1 MGRRAAASGNGAIE
15 PGTSARVGL
24 EDHSAD
30 QSRPG
35 TRRGS
40 GVYVSLLRAPGA
52 ARFWL
57 TALVGR
63 TPMAML
69 GLGTVLLVTAMTGRY
84 AEAGLV
90 AGAAAICYGATAP
103 QLARLAD
110 RYGQHRVLRPLA
122 CAFCAACAFL
132 IACAELR
139 APFSLLII
147 AGCLAGASMPS
158 LGSMVRARWSNLLAD
173 PASLQT
179 AFALESVTDE
189 LVFVIC
195 PAIVTLLATAFPPAG
210 VLLCMVIGVA
220 GTLLFAGQ
228 RSTEPPPH
236 PRAPS
241 AARVT
246 ATTLAR
252 LPARGLVAIVPVYL
266 CLGAQFASID
276 LSTVDFAQSHGH
288 KPLAGLL
295 LGTYALGSG
304 IGGLWYGTR
313 SWRMSLER
321 RFTITLAL
329 TTAGVATFWAL
340 PSLIALDVAMIFAGL
355 TIAPTLVAGYGLVER
370 QAHAA
375 RRTEAMAWLSS
386 TVNIGIAAGSSV
398 TGRIIDDLGPR
409 WGFAFASGCGVL
421 ALVICLAGLASG
433 ILAARE

>member
-1 MGRRAAASGNGAIE
+1 VSAAPSGNGAVEQEIGAHAGIE
-15 PGTSARVGL
+15 NQLQDESPPPSA
-24 EDHSAD
+24 H
-30 QSRPG
+30 
-35 TRRGS
+35 RRG
-40 GVYVSLLRAPGA
+40 GVYVSLLRVPGA
-52 ARFWL
+52 SRFWL

-90 AGAAAICYGATAP
+90 SGAASICYGVTAP
-103 QLARLAD
+103 RLARLAD
-110 RYGQHRVLRPLA
+110 RHGQHRVLRPLA
-122 CAFCAACAFL
+122 CIFGGGCALL

-139 APFSLLII
+139 VPFWLLII
-147 AGCLAGASMPS
+147 AACLAGASMPS
-158 LGSMVRARWSNLLAD
+158 LGSMVRARWSNLLTD

-189 LVFVIC
+189 LVFVVC

-210 VLLCMVIGVA
+210 VLLCMVIGVT

-228 RSTEPPPH
+228 RRTEPPPH
-236 PRAPS
+236 PRASS
-241 AARVT
+241 ATSASVT
-246 ATTLAR
+246 RLGR

-313 SWRMSLER
+313 SWRMPLER
-321 RFTITLAL
+321 RFAATLAL
-329 TTAGVATFWAL
+329 TTAGVASFWAL
-340 PSLIALDVAMIFAGL
+340 PSLIALDIAMIFAGL
-355 TIAPTLVAGYGLVER
+355 TIAPTLVAGYGLVAR

-386 TVNIGIAAGSSV
+386 TVNIGIAAGSAA
-398 TGRIIDDLGPR
+398 TGRIIDEHGPR
-409 WGFAFASGCGVL
+409 WGYAFAAACGVL
-421 ALVICLAGLASG
+421 ALLIFLAGLTRG
-433 ILAARE
+433 TMAANE

>member
-1 MGRRAAASGNGAIE
+1 
-15 PGTSARVGL
+15 
-24 EDHSAD
+24 
-30 QSRPG
+30 
-35 TRRGS
+35 
-40 GVYVSLLRAPGA
+40 
-52 ARFWL
+52 
-57 TALVGR
+57 
-63 TPMAML
+63 MAML
-69 GLGTVLLVTAMTGRY
+69 GLGTVLLVTARTGRY

-90 AGAAAICYGATAP
+90 SGAASICYGVTAP

-122 CAFCAACAFL
+122 CVFGGSCAFL

-139 APFSLLII
+139 VPFWLLII

-158 LGSMVRARWSNLLAD
+158 LGSMVRARWSSLLAD
-173 PASLQT
+173 PGVLQT

-210 VLLCMVIGVA
+210 VLLCMIIGVA

-236 PRAPS
+236 PRPPAHPIN
-241 AARVT
+241 VT
-246 ATTLAR
+246 RLER
-252 LPARGLVAIVPVYL
+252 LPARGLVTIVPVYV

-276 LSTVDFAQSHGH
+276 LSTVAFAQSHGH

-313 SWRMSLER
+313 SWRMPLER
-321 RFTITLAL
+321 RFAATLAL

-340 PSLIALDVAMIFAGL
+340 PSLISLDVAMIFAGL

-375 RRTEAMAWLSS
+375 RRTEAMSWLSS
-386 TVNIGIAAGSSV
+386 TVNLGVAVGSSV
-398 TGRIIDDLGPR
+398 TGRIIDQAGSR
-409 WGFAFASGCGVL
+409 WGYVFATGCGVL
-421 ALVICLAGLASG
+421 ALLIFLAGLAKG
-433 ILAARE
+433 IMAAPDPVLPEVPEAG